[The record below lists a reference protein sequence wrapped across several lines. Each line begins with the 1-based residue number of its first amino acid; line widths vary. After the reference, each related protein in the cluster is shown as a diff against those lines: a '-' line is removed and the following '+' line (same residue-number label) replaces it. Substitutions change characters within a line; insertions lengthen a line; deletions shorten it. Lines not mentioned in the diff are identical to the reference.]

1 MNGKSHFDF
10 SNLALESGGSG
21 DPALFVHGFGSSKS
35 SWRRVCR
42 GLGDVLSFYAIDLP
56 GFGEFAAPRH
66 FQCTLENF
74 ADALTDFI
82 TIRDLKKLTLVGTSL
97 GASVILLAILRNKV
111 ELAPRVRSLCLI
123 DAIVYPRHFSYL
135 VEILQTSI
143 VLAPFFGFLATD
155 LLWPERRRIRDA
167 MVETLRQIDVEH
179 FAHYLP
185 RLKTI
190 DLPVLV
196 IWGREDEV
204 VPLRF
209 GKRLAHDLPNA
220 RLIVI
225 DGCGHAPH
233 RQRPDEVI
241 AALKKFAQKAS
252 QPTKSSTQ
260 STGERK

>member
-1 MNGKSHFDF
+1 MNRKIHFDF
-10 SNLALESGGSG
+10 GNLALESGGSG

-42 GLGDVLSFYAIDLP
+42 GLGDILSFYAIDLP
-56 GFGEFAAPRH
+56 GSASPRRPGISS
-66 FQCTLENF
+66 TLENF

-82 TIRDLKKLTLVGTSL
+82 TTRDLKKLTLVGTSL

-190 DLPVLV
+190 
-196 IWGREDEV
+196 
-204 VPLRF
+204 
-209 GKRLAHDLPNA
+209 
-220 RLIVI
+220 
-225 DGCGHAPH
+225 
-233 RQRPDEVI
+233 
-241 AALKKFAQKAS
+241 
-252 QPTKSSTQ
+252 
-260 STGERK
+260 